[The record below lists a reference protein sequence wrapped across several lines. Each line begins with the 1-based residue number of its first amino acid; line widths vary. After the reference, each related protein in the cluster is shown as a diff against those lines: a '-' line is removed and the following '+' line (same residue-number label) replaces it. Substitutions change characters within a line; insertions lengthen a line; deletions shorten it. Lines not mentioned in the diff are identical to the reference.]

1 MPARVK
7 DWSRI
12 IEEARGLPAVAAVV
26 TSVMN
31 TVVEESSAK
40 ELAAVI
46 EKDSSVTTRMLKVIN
61 SAYYGLSG
69 HVSTVSHAVPLLGVQ
84 VVKNIVLTFSV
95 LDVFD
100 QGRKDGG
107 DIQKL
112 WEHSFATAAASRL
125 IARRMDYP
133 DAEEALVA
141 GLLHD
146 IGVLVLVKHDI
157 EDWRDAV
164 REAQE
169 KGEPLADAEQRR
181 LGITHAEI
189 GALLA
194 EKWNLP
200 EILVVPVRYHHDDA
214 LPAELSRQARRL
226 TDIVHVADLMCRAF
240 TLPISHEQILAF
252 RAEARERL
260 HLDDDILVDI
270 LKGVTSEMEAAAETF
285 MVAPPKSYIEIL
297 EQAHLELGRLNLSY
311 LMDQPV
317 E

>member
-1 MPARVK
+1 MTTHVK
-7 DWSRI
+7 DWPRI
-12 IEEARGLPAVAAVV
+12 IEEARGLPAVAAVI

-46 EKDSSVTTRMLKVIN
+46 EKDSSVTARILKVIN

-100 QGRKDGG
+100 EGRKDGG
-107 DIQKL
+107 DIQRL
-112 WEHSFATAAASRL
+112 WEHSFSTAAASRL
-125 IARRMDYP
+125 IARRMGYA

-146 IGVLVLVKHDI
+146 IGVLVFVKHDV
-157 EDWRDAV
+157 EDWRDAF
-164 REAQE
+164 RESEE
-169 KGEPLADAEQRR
+169 KGERLVDVEQRR
-181 LGITHAEI
+181 LGISHAEI

-200 EILVVPVRYHHDDA
+200 EILVVPVRHHHDDVP
-214 LPAELSRQARRL
+214 PAELSRQARNL
-226 TDIVHVADLMCRAF
+226 TDIVYVADLMCRAF
-240 TLPISHEQILAF
+240 TLPVSHEQILAF

-260 HLDDDILVDI
+260 HLDDDTLIDI
-270 LKGVTSEMEAAAETF
+270 LKGVTAEMEAAAETF
-285 MVAPPKSYIEIL
+285 MVAAPKSYIEIL
-297 EQAHLELGRLNLSY
+297 EQAHIELGRLNLSY